1 MKISLIVAM
10 AANRVIGRDGQM
22 PWHLS
27 ADLQRFKKIT
37 LGSPILMGRKTFE
50 AIGRPLPGRAN
61 LIISQNPDF
70 RAAGCQVFSDID
82 SALQAVADC
91 KELFVIGGSTL
102 YEAMLPIAD
111 CLYLTL
117 IEQPFVGDTYFPLFD
132 ETQWREIDS
141 EQVLDDP
148 QVNFSYRFSTLERRS
163 TRQI

>member
-61 LIISQNPDF
+61 LVISQNPDF
-70 RAAGCQVFSDID
+70 RAEGCKVFADID
-82 SALQAVADC
+82 SALKSVADC

-102 YEAMLPIAD
+102 YKAMLPVAD
-111 CLYLTL
+111 YLYLTL
-117 IEQPFVGDTYFPLFD
+117 IEQSFAGDTHFPLFD
-132 ETQWREIDS
+132 ETQWQEIDNEDVS
-141 EQVLDDP
+141 DDP
-148 QVNFSYRFSTLERRS
+148 QVNFSYRFSTLERS
-163 TRQI
+163 QKS

>member
-50 AIGRPLPGRAN
+50 AIGKPLPGRAN
-61 LIISQNPDF
+61 LVISQNPGF
-70 RAAGCQVFSDID
+70 RPSGCQVFTDIE
-82 SALQAVADC
+82 SALKSVSQC

-102 YEAMLPIAD
+102 YEAMLPVAD

-117 IEQPFVGDTYFPLFD
+117 IDKPFVGDTYFPSFD
-132 ETQWREIDS
+132 ETQWHEIDREDVS
-141 EQVLDDP
+141 DDP
-148 QVNFSYRFSTLERRS
+148 QVDFAYRFSTFERLRK
-163 TRQI
+163 T